1 MGWVQR
7 SVEASERKKQEQR
20 ERETA
25 KQRATAEKDIKKAS
39 ADWTAPMV
47 VREYEG
53 GEKGQ
58 QSLQTEASIFA
69 EHGYEPWAQN
79 EQGSHIHA
87 GRLLLTGGLSVFA
100 GKRGIRGKSKTTVT
114 YRLVGAGASSTAPDV
129 ADQLRKLGELR
140 DAGVLTTDEFEAKK
154 AELLARM

>member
-1 MGWVQR
+1 MSWAKR
-7 SVEASERKKQEQR
+7 TVEWSEKKQAEQR
-20 ERETA
+20 EREAA
-25 KQRATAEKDIKKAS
+25 KQRAAAEKDMMKAT

-47 VREYEG
+47 VREYENG
-53 GEKGQ
+53 DKGQ
-58 QSLQTEASIFA
+58 QSLQTEAAIFA

-100 GKRGIRGKSKTTVT
+100 GKRGIRGKGKTKVT
-114 YRLVGAGASSTAPDV
+114 YRPVVAGAQRAAPDV
-129 ADQLRKLGELR
+129 ADQLRKIGELR

-154 AELLARM
+154 ADLLARM